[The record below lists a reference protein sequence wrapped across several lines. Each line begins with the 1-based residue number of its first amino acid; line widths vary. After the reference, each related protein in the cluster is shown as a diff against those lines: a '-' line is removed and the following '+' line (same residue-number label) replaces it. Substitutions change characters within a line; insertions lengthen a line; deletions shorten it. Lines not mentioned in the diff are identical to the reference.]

1 MEFIHIIINRQNY
14 LLNSEKIKEILKY
27 PTIKS
32 LAESS
37 QHIEGI
43 ISHKEKVIPIVSI
56 RKLLGFKSFSQEQIE
71 FIEKMKNEHKNW
83 IKEFEDSL
91 KESRVFTKTVNPQK
105 CELGTWIDEMIKC
118 MRCNHNGYT
127 DIIKNSLL
135 ASHNALH
142 LDAKEFLQNNIKDA
156 QSIKEHGEKTI
167 KALWTLQENIHLL
180 SSSFEQLIIYDIDGI
195 DVGFIVDS
203 VAGLHNL
210 DEKNYN
216 LGHQPLSKSNK
227 FIQFIDHYEEQDRL
241 LFSIKFTQEVAL
253 IVEQHRE
260 KELA

>member
-37 QHIEGI
+37 KYIEGI
-43 ISHKEKVIPIVSI
+43 ISHKEKIIPIITI
-56 RKLLGFKSFSQEQIE
+56 RKLLGFQSFSQEQIK
-71 FIEKMKNEHKNW
+71 FIQKMINEHKDW
-83 IKEFEDSL
+83 IQEFESSIKEN
-91 KESRVFTKTVNPQK
+91 RVFTKIVDPHI
-105 CELGTWIDEMIKC
+105 CELGIWIDEMIKC
-118 MRCNHNGYT
+118 MRCNHYGYT

-135 ASHNALH
+135 APHNALH
-142 LDAKEFLQNNIKDA
+142 FEAKEFLEKNINNI
-156 QSIKEHGEKTI
+156 QSIKEHGKKTI
-167 KALWTLQENIHLL
+167 EALEVLQKNIHLL
-180 SSSFEQLIIYDIDGI
+180 SSSFEQLIICDIDGI

-203 VAGLHNL
+203 VAGLHHL

-227 FIQFIDHYEEQDRL
+227 FIQFIDHYEEQNEL
-241 LFSIKFTQEVAL
+241 LFSIKFTQDIAV
-253 IVEQHRE
+253 IVEQYRE
-260 KELA
+260 KEFA